1 MRGPAI
7 FRRVRLP
14 TRAHDAASTLFTR
27 LPISLPSDVL
37 VAERT
42 QEAGANSH
50 SSGHFHF
57 LGRVR
62 RADRPDVAG
71 VLHTKFFRTLLILP
85 AIVLD
90 MPLTL
95 ADRRGMR
102 SDLCRRLADRYRMN
116 ADALRHAADRHPKDA
131 DRRTERSDP
140 CQSLADRHPMEAGA
154 LRHASDRRPKEGDHA
169 PVVADQP
176 AAQLKL
182 CDLRLLQVFY
192 VQIVLIADELDQ
204 LFVRAEA
211 PVHAHGPWTRVRFRV
226 LDRDVDL
233 HPAIGGTPEA
243 LRDLRAA
250 GERCAVDV
258 EPALVA

>member
-102 SDLCRRLADRYRMN
+102 SDLCRRLADRYRM
-116 ADALRHAADRHPKDA
+116 
-131 DRRTERSDP
+131 
-140 CQSLADRHPMEAGA
+140 EAGA
-154 LRHASDRRPKEGDHA
+154 LRHAGDRHPKDADHA

-182 CDLRLLQVFY
+182 CDLRLLQVFH